1 MREETVEDEKDEIA
15 FLDRFY
21 DVKTYENKKILYFFK
36 NRDYRILNNYQEVNE
51 SDFIETMMSFE
62 NYYRKQG
69 IILGLGIMGI
79 GWDTLFRRMVPISK
93 FALGFILIKG
103 LSNYSVHKNLDTL
116 SSPLTYIFDKYYKPK
131 LK

>member
-1 MREETVEDEKDEIA
+1 MKEETSEDEKNEIA
-15 FLDRFY
+15 LLDRFY
-21 DVKTYENKKILYFFK
+21 DLKTYENKKILYFFK
-36 NRDYRILNNYQEVNE
+36 NRNYRVLNSYQEVNE

-69 IILGLGIMGI
+69 SILGICIMGI

-93 FALGFILIKG
+93 IALGFVLIKG
-103 LSNYSVHKNLDTL
+103 LGNYSVHRNLSTL
-116 SSPLTYIFDKYYKPK
+116 SSPLTYVFDKYYKPK